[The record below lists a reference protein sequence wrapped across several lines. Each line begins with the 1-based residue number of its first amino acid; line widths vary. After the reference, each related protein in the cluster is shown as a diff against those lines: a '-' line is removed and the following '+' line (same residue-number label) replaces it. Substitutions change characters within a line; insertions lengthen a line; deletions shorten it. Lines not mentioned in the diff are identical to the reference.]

1 MYSLIFSHYYIF
13 YQTCKASIFKLS
25 AIILN
30 CSNVVSSGSPSFI
43 LKVFLISFGI
53 TTLPKS
59 SIRLTTPVAFKTLP
73 PFKFKAF
80 AFSIQKFLII
90 LSIALKG
97 NFYTF
102 FNSGYTD
109 SFLSIFKI
117 SLFSGS

>member
-1 MYSLIFSHYYIF
+1 MRIGVERSFSVKYFFKITSPSLSVNI
-13 YQTCKASIFKLS
+13 
-25 AIILN
+25 
-30 CSNVVSSGSPSFI
+30 SSGSPSFI